1 MPREINNSAV
11 LTRFSSQAEELLD
24 EDDGEFGKHKEKK
37 LEEGDEYDDESELDV
52 GEAADLSP
60 QNQKL
65 VCLHTCLGIDNQVSA
80 RLHDPACRLQYAT
93 WGPSFF
99 TITA

>member
-24 EDDGEFGKHKEKK
+24 EDDGELEHHEGRKM
-37 LEEGDEYDDESELDV
+37 EEGDEYEGSESELDV

-60 QNQKL
+60 VNQKL
-65 VCLHTCLGIDNQVSA
+65 VPFNMNDQQS
-80 RLHDPACRLQYAT
+80 
-93 WGPSFF
+93 GPY
-99 TITA
+99 IE